1 MKNSRNIILNI
12 FPVSRKNFMDSTF
25 DCGMKRSSARLP
37 NFLII
42 PNTIACPS
50 AIPSIASRVPPNHP
64 NAYPAAISN
73 GSPGIIAAKT

>member
-1 MKNSRNIILNI
+1 
-12 FPVSRKNFMDSTF
+12 
-25 DCGMKRSSARLP
+25 MKRSSARLP

-42 PNTIACPS
+42 PNTIACPR

-73 GSPGIIAAKT
+73 GSPGIIAAKTCSAVISTYTTYPQIPCD